1 MKKFLMTLLTLV
13 LVCSMTLANT
23 AWAEVDTTMTAEE
36 AATKYLELKDQE
48 NAILAENA
56 ALWEKVF
63 LAMDKD
69 KAMISVATGENY
81 GKFLLDTIESAKDQ
95 FTEEEL
101 TLITGEAEKIQTIED
116 DVEALLAAYPNAKQD
131 AIDGNT
137 GTMSVPADAS
147 MVVSSDSA
155 MEVSADTAGV
165 TVTMDDTAEKF
176 PAFEGMDLDGNAVNS
191 SELFAANA
199 VTVVN
204 FWFTTCSPCVGELSE
219 LDAMN
224 QELAEKGGA
233 LIGINAF
240 TLDGDADAI
249 AEAKAVLEKKG
260 ATYQNVYFASDSEA
274 GQFTENIFAYPTTYV
289 VDRNGNLV
297 GDPIVGAITAE
308 NQAKALQ
315 ELIDQALAADA
326 AK

>member
-1 MKKFLMTLLTLV
+1 MKKFLMTVLTLV
-13 LVCSMTLANT
+13 LVCSMTLT
-23 AWAEVDTTMTAEE
+23 AWAETDATMTAEE
-36 AATKYLELKDQE
+36 AAAKYLELKDQE

-63 LAMDKD
+63 MAMDKD

-95 FTEEEL
+95 FTAEEL
-101 TLITGEAEKIQTIED
+101 TLITGEAEKIKTIEE
-116 DVEALLAAYPNAKQD
+116 DVEALLAMYPNAKQD

-147 MVVSSDSA
+147 MVVSTDST
-155 MEVSADTAGV
+155 MEVPADAAGV
-165 TVTMDDTAEKF
+165 TVTMDDNAVKF

-224 QELAEKGGA
+224 KELAEKGGA

-240 TLDGDADAI
+240 TLDGNADAI
-249 AEAKAVLEKKG
+249 AEAKAVLEKKN
-260 ATYQNVYFASDSEA
+260 AAYQNVYFAADSEA
-274 GQFTENIFAYPTTYV
+274 GQFTENIYAYPTTYV
-289 VDRNGNLV
+289 VDRMGNIV
-297 GDPIVGAITAE
+297 GDPIVGAITGE
-308 NQAKALQ
+308 SQAKTLQ

>member
-1 MKKFLMTLLTLV
+1 MKKFLMTVLTLV
-13 LVCSMTLANT
+13 LVCSMTLT
-23 AWAEVDTTMTAEE
+23 AWAETDATMTAEE
-36 AATKYLELKDQE
+36 AAAKYLELKDQE

-63 LAMDKD
+63 MAMDKD

-95 FTEEEL
+95 FTAEEL
-101 TLITGEAEKIQTIED
+101 TLITGEAEKIKTIEE
-116 DVEALLAAYPNAKQD
+116 DVEALLAMYPNAKQD

-147 MVVSSDSA
+147 MVVSTDSA
-155 MEVSADTAGV
+155 MEVPADAAGV
-165 TVTMDDTAEKF
+165 TVTMDDNAVKF

-224 QELAEKGGA
+224 KELAEKGGA

-240 TLDGDADAI
+240 TLDGNADAI
-249 AEAKAVLEKKG
+249 AEAKAVLEKKN
-260 ATYQNVYFASDSEA
+260 ATYQNVYFAADSEA
-274 GQFTENIFAYPTTYV
+274 GQFTENIYAYPTTYV
-289 VDRNGNLV
+289 VDRMGNIV
-297 GDPIVGAITAE
+297 GDPIVGAITGE

-315 ELIDQALAADA
+315 ELIDQALAADVV
-326 AK
+326 K

>member
-1 MKKFLMTLLTLV
+1 MKKFLMTVLTLV
-13 LVCSMTLANT
+13 LVCSMTLT
-23 AWAEVDTTMTAEE
+23 AWAETDATMTAEE
-36 AATKYLELKDQE
+36 AAAKYLELKDQE

-63 LAMDKD
+63 MAMDKD

-95 FTEEEL
+95 FTAEEL
-101 TLITGEAEKIQTIED
+101 TLITGEAEKIKTIEE
-116 DVEALLAAYPNAKQD
+116 DVEALLAMYPNAKQD

-147 MVVSSDSA
+147 MVVSMDST
-155 MEVSADTAGV
+155 MEVPADAAGV
-165 TVTMDDTAEKF
+165 TVTMDDNAVKF

-224 QELAEKGGA
+224 KELAEKGGA

-240 TLDGDADAI
+240 TLDGNADAI
-249 AEAKAVLEKKG
+249 AEAKAVLEKKN
-260 ATYQNVYFASDSEA
+260 AAYQNVYFAADSEA
-274 GQFTENIFAYPTTYV
+274 GQFTENIYAYPTTYV
-289 VDRNGNLV
+289 VDRMGNIV
-297 GDPIVGAITAE
+297 GDPIVGAITGE